1 MGDSLTTQLYG
12 DHREVL
18 HVGAITSDA
27 ISGDPVVA
35 LMLNKEVVT
44 ANMMRRMV
52 EDDAMV
58 SAFITALAD
67 RIHADNV
74 KVGWWT
80 DLKTGEDL
88 HGKRNVPEM
97 LMLIVSEVSEAMEA
111 HRKRLMDDK
120 LPHRP
125 GLRVELA
132 DAVIR
137 ILDLMGSEQNEEHPF
152 GELFVEKRTYNAKR
166 ADHKPENRIKDGG
179 KAF

>member
-1 MGDSLTTQLYG
+1 MDEGMMTHLFGDSRAPAEMNIG
-12 DHREVL
+12 
-18 HVGAITSDA
+18 A
-27 ISGDPVVA
+27 ISGEQIVT
-35 LMLNKEVVT
+35 LMVRKDSIGED
-44 ANMMRRMV
+44 MIRRLA
-52 EDDAMV
+52 EDDNIV
-58 SAFITALAD
+58 SIFLTALAD
-67 RIHADNV
+67 RIHKDNV
-74 KVGWWT
+74 RAGWWT

-125 GLRVELA
+125 GLRVEMA

-137 ILDLMGSEQNEEHPF
+137 ILDLMGSEQNEAHPF
-152 GELFVEKRTYNAKR
+152 GEIVTEKRAYNDKR
-166 ADHKPENRIKDGG
+166 ADHKPENRLKDGG